1 MYLLGF
7 HSFATRRRKHKL
19 MYYPDHHVHH
29 PHLKN
34 FKPLNFETP
43 KPLKLLNSETLKPFY
58 MKVFRLLIIFVLP
71 SLSSFLFAN
80 PSEGGRIQVSLY
92 DNLTSPAHTIRLV
105 RNYASEKTDI
115 FSQPI
120 FEIDTARGK
129 ARIPIEDIYSIQF
142 TPESRQTIVSDPHE
156 TLVMDEGRISMNAP
170 GPAWYDVTF
179 NDSTWEHPILAHP
192 NYKWFY
198 IPGAAWVWSRGGAY
212 GGGAETLLIR
222 RKFTIPENLTPT
234 RALLTITVDDSL
246 RETYLNGIPLPL
258 KNISLTHTYATLDV
272 TLLLRDG
279 ENILAL
285 KAANKPERVLAFAG
299 VAFRLDIDLVPQ
311 QAESRFLPAPA
322 PAVLFLENDDRI
334 WGNLISMSDRWVEM
348 DTPLNRIKI
357 DRDWVRLILLHYA
370 PQGTPGT
377 NLVSQADASPPPR
390 KKRNIFQKLLGIGA
404 KFSPTAHTISP
415 FSLIVYP
422 EDSEGRDGLLLKTG
436 EFING
441 RVLEIDRRGVTVKP
455 RFGHDFL
462 IDLYQIDAIY
472 PNPPSQ
478 KTHIRYP
485 DEDKPWRC
493 EITLLNGTVIS
504 GILFDLSPD
513 ALTIHPPYAHPMR
526 FKNSTLAHCIF
537 PYVSI
542 TRLMKN
548 MAFKKG
554 QYPVAIALIGE
565 MDPGSIPYDHSTYF
579 KIQRILT
586 DLKMES
592 RLLTPEELI
601 DPTIFS
607 VKTYP
612 ILLNID
618 ESETY
623 YKTVK
628 KPNDAYGT
636 LVDFVKQ
643 GGCLA
648 HLAYGLP
655 AYYGYELQ
663 EQRWRRTTTPPLL
676 NDSLFMK
683 ILSPGD
689 RSGGALPFEL
699 PDNSTSELY
708 FELNTNTP
716 YSIGLPAKVDFPLNP
731 DTRFRPIVPD
741 TTTTSTLFTPIYW
754 LRSDAGQN
762 FGAAMAVIDYSG
774 GGFRH
779 TRTFYVSHLIFTSE
793 FNGHSML
800 DYLLPRIISMSLK
813 RTGE

>member
-1 MYLLGF
+1 
-7 HSFATRRRKHKL
+7 
-19 MYYPDHHVHH
+19 
-29 PHLKN
+29 
-34 FKPLNFETP
+34 
-43 KPLKLLNSETLKPFY
+43 
-58 MKVFRLLIIFVLP
+58 MKGFRLLIIFLL
-71 SLSSFLFAN
+71 LSSSLHRQSYGASATAALFAN
-80 PSEGGRIQVSLY
+80 PPEGGRVQVVLY
-92 DNLTSPAHTIRLV
+92 DNLTTPAHIIRLA
-105 RNYASEKTDI
+105 RTQASEKTDAS
-115 FSQPI
+115 SQPLL
-120 FEIDTARGK
+120 EISTAKGK
-129 ARIPIEDIYSIQF
+129 AAIPIEDLRAIRF
-142 TPESRQTIVSDPHE
+142 TPESRRTIVSDPQE
-156 TLVMDEGRISMNAP
+156 TLVMDEGRILISAP
-170 GPAWYDVTF
+170 GPAWYDATF
-179 NDSTWEHPILAHP
+179 NDSTWERPILAHP

-212 GGGAETLLIR
+212 RGGAETLLIR
-222 RKFTIPENLTPT
+222 RKFNLPENWTPS

-246 RETYLNGIPLPL
+246 RETYLNGIPLPI

-272 TLLLRDG
+272 TLLLREG

-311 QAESRFLPAPA
+311 QAENRFLPVPS

-334 WGNLISMSDRWVEM
+334 WGNLVSMSDQWVEM
-348 DTPLNRIKI
+348 ETPHNRIKI

-370 PQGTPGT
+370 PQGESGVD
-377 NLVSQADASPPPR
+377 LARRADERPVLR
-390 KKRNIFQKLLGIGA
+390 KKRNIFQKILGIGA
-404 KFSPTAHTISP
+404 KSSPSARTISP
-415 FSLIVYP
+415 FSFIVCP
-422 EDSEGRDGLLLKTG
+422 EDSEGRVGLLLKTG

-441 RVLEIDRRGVTVKP
+441 RILEIDRRGATVKP
-455 RFGHDFL
+455 RYGHDFL
-462 IDLYQIDAIY
+462 IDPYQIEVIY

-493 EITLLNGTVIS
+493 EIALLNGTKIS
-504 GILFDLSPD
+504 GILFDLSTD
-513 ALTIHPPYAHPMR
+513 ALTIHPPYAQPLR
-526 FKNSTLAHCIF
+526 FKNVALAHCTF

-542 TRLMKN
+542 TRLMN
-548 MAFKKG
+548 AMACRKG
-554 QYPVAIALIGE
+554 QYPAAIALIGE
-565 MDPGSIPYDHSTYF
+565 MDPGGAPYDRSTYF

-586 DLKMES
+586 DLKMDS

-601 DPTIFS
+601 DPAIFS

-628 KPNDAYGT
+628 MPNDAYRS

-643 GGCLA
+643 GGCLV
-648 HLAYGLP
+648 HLASGFP

-663 EQRWRRTTTPPLL
+663 EQRWRRTTTPPRL
-676 NDSLFMK
+676 NDTLAMK

-689 RSGGALPFEL
+689 RSGGALSFEL

-716 YSIGLPAKVDFPLNP
+716 YSRGLPARVDFPLNP
-731 DTRFRPIVPD
+731 DARFRPIVPD

-754 LRSDAGQN
+754 LRSVAGQN

-774 GGFRH
+774 SGFRP

-800 DYLLPRIISMSLK
+800 DHLLPRIISLSSK
-813 RTGE
+813 RMGE